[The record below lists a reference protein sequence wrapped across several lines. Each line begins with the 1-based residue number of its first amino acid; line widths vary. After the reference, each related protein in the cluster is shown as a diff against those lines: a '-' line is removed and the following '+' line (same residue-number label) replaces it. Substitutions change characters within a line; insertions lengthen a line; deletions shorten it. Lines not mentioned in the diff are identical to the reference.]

1 MSAMIGTAVRMDR
14 SRSVRARPELFESRE
29 PVARTKVPGVDGPE
43 RLLELQRSAGNAAV
57 SGLIAR
63 QRARTG
69 ERSMTL
75 ADFSQG
81 VRRFG
86 VTSVK
91 TGTLEE
97 QTQLLNTQFGAE
109 DRLGDVL
116 QNDIRAHNFPWASWG
131 PGDTSPVYASILAG
145 FEDFERGMGGVPPV
159 SEIWFFEF
167 GFLPLTIQGQLR
179 VRRGTM
185 AAEFGGGKLA
195 LYKAAEA
202 EATQKVIPVRRD
214 RDRRPSRAERVTRDI
229 GLRRIVSHE
238 LGHGMQ
244 ELAYQRA
251 SEAADSRPEL
261 MARYRAQVGWVQ
273 RGARERLYDIRAPGV
288 EEALAAGTEPDAR
301 FEITK
306 ENWDQGFREQPVS
319 KYSVTESFEDFG
331 EAVMAY
337 VQRPARC
344 CSRGHP
350 AGSRS
355 CASSEL
361 FSPETE
367 ETEAEAEGAQASGG
381 G

>member
-1 MSAMIGTAVRMDR
+1 
-14 SRSVRARPELFESRE
+14 
-29 PVARTKVPGVDGPE
+29 
-43 RLLELQRSAGNAAV
+43 
-57 SGLIAR
+57 
-63 QRARTG
+63 
-69 ERSMTL
+69 
-75 ADFSQG
+75 
-81 VRRFG
+81 
-86 VTSVK
+86 
-91 TGTLEE
+91 
-97 QTQLLNTQFGAE
+97 
-109 DRLGDVL
+109 
-116 QNDIRAHNFPWASWG
+116 
-131 PGDTSPVYASILAG
+131 
-145 FEDFERGMGGVPPV
+145 
-159 SEIWFFEF
+159 
-167 GFLPLTIQGQLR
+167 
-179 VRRGTM
+179 
-185 AAEFGGGKLA
+185 
-195 LYKAAEA
+195 
-202 EATQKVIPVRRD
+202 
-214 RDRRPSRAERVTRDI
+214 
-229 GLRRIVSHE
+229 
-238 LGHGMQ
+238 
-244 ELAYQRA
+244 
-251 SEAADSRPEL
+251 